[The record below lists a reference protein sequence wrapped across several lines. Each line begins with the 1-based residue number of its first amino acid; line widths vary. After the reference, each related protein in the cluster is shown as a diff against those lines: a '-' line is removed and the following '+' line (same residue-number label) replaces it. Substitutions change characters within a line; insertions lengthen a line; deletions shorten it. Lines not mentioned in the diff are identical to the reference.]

1 MVEQVLVEDG
11 VVDGVAVTDLAEVDG
26 VAQQTVVGRPGRS
39 TSCRSGCAARLSL
52 SQFAI
57 TMAPETLVDV
67 LGEDG
72 LHYGGSWWTVRVLAL
87 VSGW

>member
-57 TMAPETLVDV
+57 TMAPRRSSTYLAKMACTTAAR
-67 LGEDG
+67 
-72 LHYGGSWWTVRVLAL
+72 GGR
-87 VSGW
+87 